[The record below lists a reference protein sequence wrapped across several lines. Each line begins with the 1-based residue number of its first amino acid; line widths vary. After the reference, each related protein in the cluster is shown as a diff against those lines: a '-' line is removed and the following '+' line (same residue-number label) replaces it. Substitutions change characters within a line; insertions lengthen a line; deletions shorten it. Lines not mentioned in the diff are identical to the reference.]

1 MNLLV
6 ELKYL
11 EICVEV
17 SDQGIQIGVVWKDAI
32 LVHDPLQGLSL
43 LQPLS
48 GPTRMRVCWRICPNC
63 SLNFGPG
70 ETLLPLDV
78 FTHYPQ

>member
-1 MNLLV
+1 MNLLI
-6 ELKYL
+6 ELQHL
-11 EICVEV
+11 EVSVEV
-17 SDQGIQIGVVWKDAI
+17 GDQGIEILGLGKDVI

-48 GPTRMRVCWRICPNC
+48 GPSRMGICRWMSPNC

-70 ETLLPLDV
+70 LTLLPLDE
-78 FTHYPQ
+78 FTNYPQ